1 MTDYGMK
8 DSGARQEFETGA
20 RRDLQTGKGRPD
32 LIPTLFIQRLAVVME
47 KGAEK
52 YGDRNWEKGMPLS
65 RYYASAQRHL
75 MQAFDGDTDEDHL
88 GQCAFNV
95 AAFMWTLNEID
106 TGRMPEHL
114 DDRPFARDES
124 GPLSTAGW
132 IGQGTRED
140 PIRPKRS
147 PAEMDAAAYA
157 DDDEP
162 LPEPDPYTG
171 GFEAAP
177 SPDDA
182 YTATPAGQQL
192 LENLAGLDSLEA
204 ANQKLRDAGL
214 VECFDGV
221 WRPASMPVGTRIQTP
236 ICEQKGEVIEPRPAV
251 FEPRRGDDVT

>member
-1 MTDYGMK
+1 MNDFGMK

-52 YGDRNWEKGMPLS
+52 YGDRNWEKGIPLA

-106 TGRMPEHL
+106 CGRLPEHL
-114 DDRPFARDES
+114 DDRPFARDAA
-124 GPLSTAGW
+124 GPLSVSGW
-132 IGQGTRED
+132 IGEGTLED
-140 PIRPKRS
+140 PIRPKKRT
-147 PAEMDAAAYA
+147 PAEMDEVMYAA
-157 DDDEP
+157 DDEQDFTYINEM
-162 LPEPDPYTG
+162 EATG
-171 GFEAAP
+171 EIQ
-177 SPDDA
+177 PDDT
-182 YTATPAGQQL
+182 YSVTASGTQL
-192 LENLAGLDSLEA
+192 LEGLDEDLAGLPSIEE
-204 ANQKLRDAGL
+204 ANQKLRDAGM

-221 WRPASMPVGTRIQTP
+221 WRPRTMPEGTPVQTP
-236 ICEQKGEVIEPRPAV
+236 IYCAPAV
-251 FEPRRGDDVT
+251 FEPRQGDDVT